1 MVLGALLNLVDVVAI
16 FSGVIGK
23 QDNGAFGLVALLL
36 GLATLAVFV
45 YAYRLSIW
53 DWKIRGALIALSGI
67 IFLIA
72 VIGMADNLRMNFG
85 DGRDYTWSEGS
96 RSSETIIRVV
106 RETFAVVDVDFVLIM
121 MLAGSIGIA
130 AATLWGAFRWESAKT
145 QESKDEELRSIP
157 DTVLAKLLQDELA
170 MGLDDGLPGNSGSSV
185 RAGPGTVY
193 TPPPVI
199 APETPAAVAGP
210 QPSPDGPERPATP
223 SAGFRALLS
232 EGDNSV
238 EPETQPS
245 PDEPE
250 DEPELP
256 TAPSGGFR
264 SMLLEDDKREDEL
277 RPPPR
282 QT

>member
-23 QDNGAFGLVALLL
+23 QDNGSFGLVALLL

-121 MLAGSIGIA
+121 MLVGSGGIA
-130 AATLWGAFRWESAKT
+130 AAALWGAFRWESAKT

-157 DTVLAKLLQDELA
+157 DAVLAKLLQDELA
-170 MGLDDGLPGNSGSSV
+170 MGPDDGLPGSSESSV
-185 RAGPGTVY
+185 RPGPGTAY
-193 TPPPVI
+193 TPATVT

-210 QPSPDGPERPATP
+210 QPFPDGPERPATP
-223 SAGFRALLS
+223 SVSFRALLS
-232 EGDNSV
+232 EEGNSV

-245 PDEPE
+245 P